1 MYYKKEGEIMNIS
14 QAKKLIDDYNS
25 KSVHNEQE
33 EFMFTEAL
41 QYLFDE
47 THDSKYIAELGFYF
61 YESRRFELALKY
73 YEMAA
78 ELGNKSVY
86 PGLGYIW
93 YYGRTGK
100 RDYDKA
106 FHWFTL
112 AAKNGDI
119 QSEYKLADMYKNGYG
134 VDKDYE
140 KYKEIIESLYPK
152 VTTARYLHEPLPEI
166 ATRLAR
172 IREEQ
177 GRIDDAV
184 ALYFQ
189 ARDFLAQRIK
199 YSPFFGNLNIMMW
212 LIDDLYKLVE
222 FDEENMD
229 LFDLYLLLKT
239 PNRVTFYYD
248 EKLQTVESSEAE
260 GEVVVCFNG
269 KWFRNREEFFAKAE
283 LDGMLLTEVQ
293 SELYGFRVEK

>member
-1 MYYKKEGEIMNIS
+1 MNIS
-14 QAKKLIDDYNS
+14 QAMKLIDEYS
-25 KSVHNEQE
+25 RQSVHTEQE
-33 EFMFTEAL
+33 DLMYVEAL

-47 THDSKYIAELGFYF
+47 THDPKYIAELGFFY

-100 RDYDKA
+100 CDYAKA
-106 FHWFTL
+106 FRWFTR
-112 AAKNGDI
+112 AAENGDI

-152 VTTARYLHEPLPEI
+152 VKTARYLHEPLPEV

-184 ALYFQ
+184 SLYFQ
-189 ARDFLAQRIK
+189 ARAFLAQRIQ

-212 LIDDLYKLVE
+212 LIDDLYRLVE
-222 FDEENMD
+222 FDGENID
-229 LFDLYLLLKT
+229 LFDLYWLLKF
-239 PNRVTFYYD
+239 PNRVTFYFD
-248 EKLQTVESSEAE
+248 GNLQTVESAEAE
-260 GEVVVCFNG
+260 GEIAVCFNG
-269 KWFRNREEFFAKAE
+269 KWFINRGDFFEKAE
-283 LDGMLLTEVQ
+283 INGMLLTAIQ
-293 SELYGFRVEK
+293 NELYGFRVE

>member
-1 MYYKKEGEIMNIS
+1 MNIS
-14 QAKKLIDDYNS
+14 EAKRMIEDYNK
-25 KSVHNEQE
+25 KSAHTEQDD
-33 EFMFTEAL
+33 FMYIEAL
-41 QYLFDE
+41 QYLFNE
-47 THDSKYIAELGFYF
+47 THETKYIAELGGYY
-61 YESRRFELALKY
+61 YEIRCFELALKY

-78 ELGNKSVY
+78 GLGDKSVY
-86 PGLGYIW
+86 SGLGYIW

-100 RDYDKA
+100 RDYEQA

-112 AAKNGDI
+112 AAENGDI

-152 VTTARYLHEPLPEI
+152 VKTARYLHEPLPEI

-177 GRIDDAV
+177 GKIDDAV
-184 ALYFQ
+184 SLYRQ

-212 LIDDLYKLVE
+212 LIDDLYRLVE
-222 FDEENMD
+222 FDEENID
-229 LFDLYLLLKT
+229 LFDLYWLLKS
-239 PNRVTFYYD
+239 PNRVSFYFD
-248 EKLQTVESSEAE
+248 DKPQTVESSESD
-260 GEVVVCFNG
+260 GEIAVCFNG
-269 KWFRNREEFFAKAE
+269 KWFRNREDFFEKAE
-283 LDGMLLTEVQ
+283 IDGMLLTAIQ
-293 SELYGFRVEK
+293 SELYGFRVEL